1 MGGGGE
7 GGWEVHKDNQ
17 LNNRRVNEDD
27 DAVNE
32 FNEYLREMDCV
43 TSWVTTAWG
52 VGRVAGGG
60 ELVDRSLRRR
70 LLAGVATP
78 PSGFIIST
86 YCSVLFR

>member
-52 VGRVAGGG
+52 VALLMMMVRVGGG
-60 ELVDRSLRRR
+60 GGGGGGGREAASWLTGR
-70 LLAGVATP
+70 
-78 PSGFIIST
+78 
-86 YCSVLFR
+86 